1 MCSSMFAWTDGVSFS
16 NCVTF
21 QQFLF
26 GLSRNYSTFQYFLI
40 FQRLSMLNPRAEG
53 GGEGMGWGF

>member
-1 MCSSMFAWTDGVSFS
+1 MFAWTDGVSFS

-21 QQFLF
+21 LQFLLF
-26 GLSRNYSTFQYFLI
+26 GLSRNYSIFQYFLI
-40 FQRLSMLNPRAEG
+40 FLRLSMLNLRAEG